1 MASRDK
7 KIYKIPVLGYILHLV
22 EAFFRLPRND
32 SRVAQLRAKTDAI
45 ERGAHDRSNELRNE
59 LADLQGRVALFEDRF
74 DAIEAMVPRVL
85 NAVGTVPA
93 LAHRVGKAEASLD
106 VLMDSK
112 ERLGTLSEQQQ
123 EAIEQMQAEFARRL
137 APQDER
143 VSANERSI
151 ASLWERIE
159 FVRRE
164 IFYEFHH
171 GSGLSRSNT
180 AAAMPAKL
188 LDEAK
193 VERMRGEGNLRL
205 NLGCG
210 HITLE
215 GYVNVDMRE
224 LPNVDIKSNVGEL
237 PFEEGSVDEIF
248 SSHLVEHFPQEALR
262 RKLLPHWFACLK
274 PGGKLS
280 AITPDATAMISAAG
294 AGTYGFEDFREV
306 LFGAQDYDGD
316 YHYNLLSPDSMAELL
331 AEAGFVDIEVPVT
344 GRRNGKCF
352 EFEIYGRKPEA

>member
-1 MASRDK
+1 
-7 KIYKIPVLGYILHLV
+7 
-22 EAFFRLPRND
+22 
-32 SRVAQLRAKTDAI
+32 
-45 ERGAHDRSNELRNE
+45 
-59 LADLQGRVALFEDRF
+59 
-74 DAIEAMVPRVL
+74 
-85 NAVGTVPA
+85 
-93 LAHRVGKAEASLD
+93 
-106 VLMDSK
+106 MDSK